1 MRKVLQGRRRSV
13 SREKESLESS
23 AQQMGRPRKPLQV
36 LEISGAARK
45 NPQRYR
51 ARKAAAKLVTAAL
64 GDPPAEWTE
73 LAEKGNGRC
82 IALLRIWNR
91 IVAQDVLRVLNCSHW
106 MLLKNICQL
115 QWKVD
120 EACKGYGKA
129 TSGDYSTLK
138 AHYAALGM
146 TPIDS
151 SKVAEAVRVPERG
164 SGSSGRNPG
173 GGRWGELVG

>member
-1 MRKVLQGRRRSV
+1 MPRS
-13 SREKESLESS
+13 
-23 AQQMGRPRKPLQV
+23 RKPLAV
-36 LEISGAARK
+36 LEISGATRK

-51 ARKAAAKLVTAAL
+51 ERKAAAKLVTAGL

-73 LAEKGNGRC
+73 QAEKGNGRC
-82 IALLRIWNR
+82 QALLRIWNR
-91 IVAQDVLRVLNCSHW
+91 VVAQDVLHVLNCSHW

-120 EACKGYGKA
+120 EACKGIGKA

-138 AHYAALGM
+138 AHYGALGM

-151 SKVAEAVRVPERG
+151 SKVSEAVRVPERG
-164 SGSSGRNPG
+164 GGSSGGRG
-173 GGRWGELVG
+173 GAGGSWGELVG